1 MTTIIQAMQTTN
13 RKHKSIKYDKE
24 QDDGLIS
31 DALVASQ
38 AMKRYQIQ
46 RDYWR
51 MRLIDTIEA
60 YRRLDDD

>member
-1 MTTIIQAMQTTN
+1 TTIIQAMQTTN
-13 RKHKSIKYDKE
+13 RKHKSIKDDKK

>member
-13 RKHKSIKYDKE
+13 RKHKSIKDDKK